1 MWKIVMTISI
11 HGLVVGCRTCEVAIR
26 GSNPTWACPQMYFSN
41 FGSVEFSNFGSV
53 DLKIP

>member
-1 MWKIVMTISI
+1 MWKIVLTIGS
-11 HGLVVGCRTCEVAIR
+11 HGLVVGCRTCKVAIR
-26 GSNPTWACPQMYFSN
+26 GSNPRWACPQMYFSN